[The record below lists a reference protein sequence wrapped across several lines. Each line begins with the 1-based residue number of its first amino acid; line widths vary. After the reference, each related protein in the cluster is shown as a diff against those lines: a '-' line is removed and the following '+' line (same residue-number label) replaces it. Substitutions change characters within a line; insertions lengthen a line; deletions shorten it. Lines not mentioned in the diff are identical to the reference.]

1 MNENWHIVGCIQE
14 NVAKKLG
21 MQGRTPIWINDKI
34 LKHIE
39 DRHGRELSNMRTSA
53 QAFIHRVVSGFNN
66 AYLQKDGTILLAVVG
81 GQKSLCTYIKLEHAT
96 ENYWRVKSAH
106 IRSNSELARYKA
118 IWSKPKTTKK
128 PAKKK
133 RQA

>member
-39 DRHGRELSNMRTSA
+39 DRHGNDLKARRTTA
-53 QAFIHRVVSGFNN
+53 RAFVHRVVIGFDS
-66 AYLQKDGTILLAVVG
+66 AYRQKDGTIVLAITSSRTAMVA
-81 GQKSLCTYIKLEHAT
+81 YIIMERDK
-96 ENYWRVKSAH
+96 NNFWRIRSAH
-106 IRSNSELARYKA
+106 NRN
-118 IWSKPKTTKK
+118 TTQLQKYRLLWIKK
-128 PAKKK
+128 
-133 RQA
+133 